1 MSDVKVKTD
10 EEYGQQFCVLMN
22 ADEELTNFVNYKIG
36 KVLKEFVADVTKFCK
51 TPDGEAYDKVLHST
65 RGELMSLMA
74 WVYGKGRVKENE
86 MSN

>member
-22 ADEELTNFVNYKIG
+22 ADEELTNFVNHKIA
-36 KVLKEFVADVTKFCK
+36 KVLKKFVADVTKLCK
-51 TPDGEAYDKVLHST
+51 TPGAYDKVLYST